1 MAESLFNRNLAMK
14 RLLAILIVIAIL
26 VYAYFNYIEDRRF
39 NPPSDYDYA
48 VSEQIDT
55 AFYDHSVLKEYYGL
69 VLEIGN
75 FARSSWTH
83 DGVDVRSPDFEKN
96 TDKLKADYYNSLK
109 VSARMLERKLE
120 ESKTLKD
127 QGYDNEEIKLLMEQN
142 LTRQDLKLREHAY
155 MSGLSRGSSGAAVWE
170 LQKMLNA
177 LGDSIPEDGIFNL
190 ITTNRLKEFQTQNDL
205 YPSGEVDEKTL
216 KALLK

>member
-1 MAESLFNRNLAMK
+1 MK

-39 NPPSDYDYA
+39 NPPSDYDYT

-55 AFYDHSVLKEYYGL
+55 DFYDKAVLSEYYRL
-69 VLEIGN
+69 ALEIGN

-83 DGVDVRSPDFEKN
+83 DGVDVKSPDFLNDKAN
-96 TDKLKADYYNSLK
+96 LKSRHYNQMIVTADLIRDKLID
-109 VSARMLERKLE
+109 
-120 ESKTLKD
+120 SKKLKD
-127 QGYDNEEIKLLMEQN
+127 EGFDNEDIKLLMERN
-142 LTRQDLKLREHAY
+142 LTKQDLKLRENAY
-155 MSGLSRGSSGAAVWE
+155 LLGLVRGSSGAAVWE
-170 LQKMLNA
+170 LQKMLNTQ
-177 LGDSIPEDGIFNL
+177 GDSIPEDGIFNL
-190 ITTNRLKEFQTQNDL
+190 ITTNRLKEFQTQSDL

>member
-1 MAESLFNRNLAMK
+1 MK

-39 NPPSDYDYA
+39 NPPSDYDYP
-48 VSEQIDT
+48 VSEQIDKNYFDST
-55 AFYDHSVLKEYYGL
+55 LVRDYYET

-75 FARSSWTH
+75 FARSSWAY
-83 DGVDVRSPDFEKN
+83 DGVDVKLPDYGKTE
-96 TDKLKADYYNSLK
+96 DKLKAAYYKSLWA
-109 VSARMLERKLE
+109 SAKLLEGKLE
-120 ESKTLKD
+120 KSKKLKD
-127 QGYDNEEIKLLMEQN
+127 QGYDDDEVRTIIEKE
-142 LTRQDLKLREHAY
+142 LTPNDLKLRANAY
-155 MSGLSRGSSGAAVWE
+155 LLGLVRGSSGAAVWE
-170 LQKMLNA
+170 LQKMLNT

-190 ITTNRLKEFQTQNDL
+190 ITTNRLKEFQTQNNL

>member
-1 MAESLFNRNLAMK
+1 MK

-26 VYAYFNYIEDRRF
+26 VYAYFNYVEDRRF
-39 NPPSDYDYA
+39 NPPSDYDYP
-48 VSEQIDT
+48 VSEQIDI
-55 AFYDHSVLKEYYGL
+55 EYYDSTVIRDYYET

-83 DGVDVRSPDFEKN
+83 EGIDVKSPDYEKHM
-96 TDKLKADYYNSLK
+96 DKLKADYYKSLRAA
-109 VSARMLERKLE
+109 ARMLENRLE
-120 ESKTLKD
+120 RSKRLKD
-127 QGYDNEEIKLLMEQN
+127 QGYNNAQVKMIENGLTPEDLELRKNSYLLG
-142 LTRQDLKLREHAY
+142 LTV
-155 MSGLSRGSSGAAVWE
+155 GSSGSAVWD

-190 ITTNRLKEFQTQNDL
+190 ITTNRLKEFQSQNNL
-205 YPSGEVDEKTL
+205 FPSGEVDEKTL

>member
-1 MAESLFNRNLAMK
+1 MK

-26 VYAYFNYIEDRRF
+26 VYAYFNYVEDRRF
-39 NPPSDYDYA
+39 NPPSDYDYP

-55 AFYDHSVLKEYYGL
+55 EYYDSTVIRDYYET

-83 DGVDVRSPDFEKN
+83 DGIDVKSPDYEKHM
-96 TDKLKADYYNSLK
+96 DKLKADYYKSLRAA
-109 VSARMLERKLE
+109 ARMLENRLE
-120 ESKTLKD
+120 RSKRLKD
-127 QGYDNEEIKLLMEQN
+127 QGYNNAQVKMIIENGLTPEDLELRKNSYLLG
-142 LTRQDLKLREHAY
+142 LTV
-155 MSGLSRGSSGAAVWE
+155 GSSGSAVWD

-190 ITTNRLKEFQTQNDL
+190 ITTNRLKEFQSQNNL
-205 YPSGEVDEKTL
+205 FPSGEVDEKTL

>member
-1 MAESLFNRNLAMK
+1 MK

-39 NPPSDYDYA
+39 NPPSDYDYP
-48 VSEQIDT
+48 VSEQIDKE
-55 AFYDHSVLKEYYGL
+55 FYDSAVVRDYYET

-83 DGVDVRSPDFEKN
+83 DGVDVLSPDSKKHM
-96 TDKLKADYYNSLK
+96 DKLKADYYISLRAA
-109 VSARMLERKLE
+109 ARMLENTLE
-120 ESKTLKD
+120 RSKRLKD
-127 QGYDNEEIKLLMEQN
+127 QGYSDAEIKMIIEKG
-142 LTRQDLKLREHAY
+142 LTPEDIELRENSY
-155 MSGLSRGSSGAAVWE
+155 LLGLTVGSSGSAVWE
-170 LQKMLNA
+170 LQKILNA

-190 ITTNRLKEFQTQNDL
+190 LTTNRLKEFQSQNDL
-205 YPSGEVDEKTL
+205 FPSGEVDEKTL